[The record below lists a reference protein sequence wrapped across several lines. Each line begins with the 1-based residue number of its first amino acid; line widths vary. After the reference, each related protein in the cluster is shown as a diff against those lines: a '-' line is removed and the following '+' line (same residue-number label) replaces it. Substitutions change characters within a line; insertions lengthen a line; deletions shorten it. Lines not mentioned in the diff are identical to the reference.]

1 MLVLVLLLCGTTPA
15 WSEIYTWKEKD
26 GTAHFTNSMYD
37 IPDRYRSRAKVLN
50 LGIEQ
55 KAAAPAQQDRPLPA
69 ISRPPAMAQPPAMVQ
84 PPAPP
89 PKDMGQAVRPE
100 ALRRKRSSHRSSET
114 QSEQ

>member
-15 WSEIYTWKEKD
+15 WSEIYTWKDKG

-55 KAAAPAQQDRPLPA
+55 KADTPSQQDRQLPA
-69 ISRPPAMAQPPAMVQ
+69 ISQPPAMSQ
-84 PPAPP
+84 PLAPPATV
-89 PKDMGQAVRPE
+89 VRPE
-100 ALRRKRSSHRSSET
+100 ALRGKRSSRRTGGT